1 MTHVTDWLSTFLHA
15 AGLGHRS
22 CSFAQLRIYHLIVD
36 RLHAVGLRHLF
47 VFDHCQSSG
56 WQRFSESPSLNNR
69 RSCSQYLCI
78 FIYLYFHMS
87 FFSYVYIFICLS
99 SSFNSITAGCAVNIY
114 VYLYIYIFMF
124 SYVYLFICLYFHYV
138 YLLPFNSRRSCSQSK
153 GGHCPLHRPGES
165 FFYCRL
171 ENIKNILWFQN
182 NTKIYGKW
190 F

>member
-1 MTHVTDWLSTFLHA
+1 MGWNLKHHPGVIFSKHHIQVWDGMSHVTDWLSTFLHA

-78 FIYLYFHMS
+78 FIYLYNF
-87 FFSYVYIFICLS
+87 YNFICLS
-99 SSFNSITAGCAVNIY
+99 FHMV
-114 VYLYIYIFMF
+114 IF
-124 SYVYLFICLYFHYV
+124 SYV

-165 FFYCRL
+165 FFLLSY
-171 ENIKNILWFQN
+171 E
-182 NTKIYGKW
+182 KW
-190 F
+190 SSHCDFKTTLKSMEKYFEK